1 MCALRPMLIS
11 CAGLLSTLCG
21 SSRTFWRGLHPIICF
36 TICAILLGNGYGA
49 TQSLAA
55 EAQKAPV
62 PPKRIQLFG
71 TVEFKGH
78 FKTLTQWINAMEAH
92 KNNPIFT
99 PDSKLNATTT
109 WGTWKKELEKLSPLE
124 QVKAVNT
131 FWNKWP
137 YRLDRAVYGKEDFWA
152 APYLFRKNSGDCEDY
167 CIAKYY
173 TLREL
178 GFSPDQMRIV
188 VVIEKIRNIAHA
200 ILAVYL
206 NNDAYILDN
215 LSPNVLSHTKNR
227 NYAAQYSIN
236 EEFRWAHVLPKKP

>member
-11 CAGLLSTLCG
+11 CAGMLSTLCG
-21 SSRTFWRGLHPIICF
+21 SSRTFWRGLHPIISLIIC
-36 TICAILLGNGYGA
+36 TIVLASGA
-49 TQSLAA
+49 TLTLAA
-55 EAQKAPV
+55 EDTAP
-62 PPKRIQLFG
+62 PAPKRIQLFG

-78 FKTLTQWINAMEAH
+78 FKTLTQWVNAMEEH

-99 PDSKLNATTT
+99 QDSKLNATTT

-124 QVKAVNT
+124 QAKAVNT

-137 YRLDRAVYGKEDFWA
+137 YRLDRAVYHKEDFWA

-167 CIAKYY
+167 CIAKYF

-178 GFSPDQMRIV
+178 GFTADQLRIV

-200 ILAVYL
+200 ILAVYI
-206 NNDAYILDN
+206 NDDAYILDN
-215 LSPNVLSHTKNR
+215 LSPNVLSHTKSR
-227 NYAAQYSIN
+227 NYAAQYSVN